1 MPKSTNSSF
10 PTSLAFIPL
19 AAEPIGHLGPLT
31 VTNTM
36 VNAWIVTVFFVIV
49 AFVASRRPA
58 GAPKGIHNFLEAIIE
73 AGAKQIEKVAGDRK
87 RARQFFPL
95 VTTIFFVVLA
105 NNWLGLAPG
114 TGTFG
119 FYDLIHGEVELVPL
133 LRSAGSDLNFTLA
146 IAVTAILFSHF
157 AGLRAVGF
165 VDYFSKFFNIR
176 GVFASFKRGPMAVV
190 TALIEFCVGLIEIV
204 GEFAKMLSLSL
215 RLFGN
220 VFAGEVLMTVM
231 LGLVSYVVPIPFL
244 FLEIIVGVIQATV
257 FSMLTLVYLSIATTP
272 HGGHAKEH
280 EAHHA

>member
-10 PTSLAFIPL
+10 PTSLALVPL

-58 GAPKGIHNFLEAIIE
+58 GAPKGIHNVLEAIIE
-73 AGAKQIEKVAGDRK
+73 AGAKQVEKVAGDRK

-95 VTTIFFVVLA
+95 IATIFFVVLA

-119 FYDLIHGEVELVPL
+119 FYDLVHGEVELVPL

-157 AGLRAVGF
+157 AGLRAVGL
-165 VDYFSKFFNIR
+165 VDYFSKFFNVR
-176 GVFASFKRGPMAVV
+176 GIFAAMKHGPMAVV
-190 TALIEFCVGLIEIV
+190 TAFIEFCVGLIEVV

-272 HGGHAKEH
+272 HGGHAKDH

>member
-1 MPKSTNSSF
+1 
-10 PTSLAFIPL
+10 
-19 AAEPIGHLGPLT
+19 
-31 VTNTM
+31 M
-36 VNAWIVTVFFVIV
+36 VNAWIVTAFFVLV

-58 GAPKGIHNFLEAIIE
+58 GAPKGVHNLLEAIIE
-73 AGAKQIEKVAGDRK
+73 AGAKQIEKVAGDKK

-95 VTTIFFVVLA
+95 IATIFFVVLA
-105 NNWLGLAPG
+105 NNWLGLIPG

-119 FYDLIHGEVELVPL
+119 LYGFMHGEIELIPL
-133 LRSAGSDLNFTLA
+133 LRSAGSDLNFTLS
-146 IAVTAILFSHF
+146 IAVVAVLFSHF
-157 AGLRAVGF
+157 AGLRAVGIM
-165 VDYFSKFFNIR
+165 DYVSKFFNIR
-176 GVFASFKRGPMAVV
+176 GVFAAMKHGPMAVV
-190 TALIEFCVGLIEIV
+190 TALIELCVGLIEAV
-204 GEFAKMLSLSL
+204 GELSKTLSLSL

-280 EAHHA
+280 EPHHA